1 MCGIVGYVGPRE
13 ALPLLMGG
21 LRRLEYRGYD
31 SAGVAVQENGTLE
44 VLRAEGKLDNLAA
57 IVKTH
62 PAPGHNGIGHTR
74 WATHGRPNE
83 QNAHPHVDCGGVT
96 AVIHNGI
103 IENFETLKAPLV
115 AKGHRFSSETD
126 TEVAVHMLE
135 EELAK
140 GRSLEAASL
149 AVLPRLEGA
158 AALAFISSR
167 DPGKIVAARIASAGG
182 VIVGFGDG
190 ENFIASDMPALLEH
204 TRKVVFLDAG
214 DVAVVTQD
222 RVAFFRIDGTP
233 IKKSPQIVTWDAVAA
248 AKAGY
253 KHFML
258 KEIHE
263 QPRAINDTLLGR
275 VERTSGRVI
284 FDENVRLTDEYVRD
298 LPRIT
303 LVGCGTAGHAALV
316 GKILI
321 ERLARVPCDI
331 DIPSEYRYR
340 EPMVTK
346 GQLLV
351 SITQSG
357 ETADTLAAMEEA
369 RKGGARLL
377 SIVNVMGSEASRVAD
392 DVIYLHTGPEIA
404 VASTKAYTAM
414 LVDLY
419 LFAIYLAQRRG
430 TIEPERS
437 RKLLAEAFHLPT
449 LVDAVLREEA
459 KVRALAYRY
468 HAARNFLFLG
478 RGVNYPTAMEGA
490 LKLKELSYIHAE
502 GTAAGEMKHGTN
514 ALIDK
519 DLPVVAIALKD
530 SVYKK
535 MRSNMEEVRAR
546 AGVVIAVATDGDD
559 EIAGKADE
567 IIRIP
572 AVDELLEPVLA
583 IIPLQL
589 LAYHIA
595 DRRGNDVDQPRNLA
609 KAVTVESRRARA
621 KWAS

>member
-31 SAGVAVQENGTLE
+31 SAGVAVQQNGALE
-44 VLRAEGKLDNLAA
+44 VMRAEGKLDNLAA
-57 IVKTH
+57 IVSSH
-62 PAPGHNGIGHTR
+62 PSTGHTGIGHTR

-103 IENFETLKAPLV
+103 IENFAELKAPLI
-115 AKGHRFSSETD
+115 KRGHKFTSETD
-126 TEVAVHMLE
+126 TEVAVHLLE
-135 EELAK
+135 EELTK
-140 GRSLEAASL
+140 GSTLDAAAL
-149 AVLPRLEGA
+149 AVLPQLEGA

-190 ENFIASDMPALLEH
+190 ENFLASDMPALLEH

-214 DVAVVTQD
+214 DVAVVTKD
-222 RVAFFRIDGTP
+222 GADFFRIDGTP
-233 IKKSPQIVTWDAVAA
+233 ITKTPQTVTWDAVAA
-248 AKAGY
+248 AKSGY

-275 VERTSGRVI
+275 VERTSGRVV
-284 FDENVRLTDEYVRD
+284 FDENLRLTDEYVRG

-346 GQLLV
+346 GQLLISV
-351 SITQSG
+351 TQSG

-369 RKGGARLL
+369 RKRGARVL

-414 LVDLY
+414 LLDLY

-430 TIEPERS
+430 TIDADRS
-437 RKLLAEAFHLPT
+437 RRLLAEAFHLPT
-449 LVDAVLREEA
+449 LVDAVLREEP

-468 HAARNFLFLG
+468 HTARNFLFLG
-478 RGVNYPTAMEGA
+478 RGVNYPTALEGA

-514 ALIDK
+514 ALIDE

-546 AGVVIAVATDGDD
+546 AGVLIAVANDD
-559 EIAGKADE
+559 DTEIAGKAEE
-567 IIRIP
+567 IIRLP
-572 AVDELLEPVLA
+572 KTDELLEPVLA
-583 IIPLQL
+583 VIPLQL

-609 KAVTVESRRARA
+609 KAVTVE
-621 KWAS
+621 

>member
-57 IVKTH
+57 IVMTH
-62 PAPGHNGIGHTR
+62 PAPGHTGIGHTR

-103 IENFETLKAPLV
+103 IENFEELKAPLV
-115 AKGHRFSSETD
+115 AKGHRFASETD
-126 TEVAVHMLE
+126 TEVAVHLLE
-135 EELAK
+135 EELARGK
-140 GRSLEAASL
+140 TLDEAAL

-158 AALAFISSR
+158 AALAFISAK
-167 DPGKIVAARIASAGG
+167 DPGKIVAARISNAGG
-182 VIVGFGDG
+182 VLIGYGEG
-190 ENFIASDMPALLEH
+190 ENFLASDAPALLEH
-204 TRKVVFLDAG
+204 TRKVSFLDHG
-214 DVAVVTQD
+214 EVAIITKDSVT
-222 RVAFFRIDGTP
+222 FRAITGEKID
-233 IKKSPQIVTWDAVAA
+233 KKIETSTWDPIAA
-248 AKAGY
+248 AKSGY
-253 KHFML
+253 KHFLL
-258 KEIHE
+258 KEINE
-263 QPRAINDTLLGR
+263 QPRAISDTLLGR
-275 VERTSGRVI
+275 VDRSSGRVV
-284 FDENVRLTDEYVRD
+284 FDDNLKMDEAFVRGI
-298 LPRIT
+298 PRISF
-303 LVGCGTAGHAALV
+303 VACGTASYAALV
-316 GKILI
+316 GKYLI
-321 ERLARVPCDI
+321 ERVARIPCDVEI
-331 DIPSEYRYR
+331 ASEYRYR
-340 EPMVTK
+340 QPAVTK
-346 GQLLV
+346 GQLV
-351 SITQSG
+351 VAVTQSG
-357 ETADTLAAMEEA
+357 ETVDTLAAMEEA
-369 RKGGARLL
+369 KKQGARLL
-377 SIVNVMGSEASRVAD
+377 SVVNVVGSQASRVSD
-392 DVIYLHTGPEIA
+392 DVIYLHAGPEIS
-404 VASTKAYTAM
+404 VASTKAYATM

-419 LFAIYLAQRRG
+419 LFAIYLGQRRG
-430 TIEPERS
+430 TLEPERS

-449 LVDAVLREEA
+449 LVDAVLQEEP

-468 HAARNFLFLG
+468 HTARNFLFLG
-478 RGVNYPTAMEGA
+478 RGVNYPTALEGA

-514 ALIDK
+514 ALIDE

-535 MRSNMEEVRAR
+535 IRSNMEEVRAR

-559 EIAGKADE
+559 EITGKADE

-572 AVDELLEPVLA
+572 AVEELLSPVLA
-583 IIPLQL
+583 VVPLQL

-609 KAVTVESRRARA
+609 KAVTVE
-621 KWAS
+621 

>member
-57 IVKTH
+57 IVTTH
-62 PAPGHNGIGHTR
+62 PAPGHTGIGHTR

-103 IENFETLKAPLV
+103 IENFEELKAPLV
-115 AKGHRFSSETD
+115 AAGHRFMSETD
-126 TEVAVHMLE
+126 TEVAVHLLE
-135 EELAK
+135 DELAQ
-140 GRSLEAASL
+140 GRTLDEAAL

-158 AALAFISSR
+158 AALAFISAK

-182 VIVGFGDG
+182 VIIGFGNG

-204 TRKVVFLDAG
+204 TRKVVFLEAG
-214 DVAVVTQD
+214 DVAVVTKD
-222 RVAFFRIDGTP
+222 DAHFFRIDGTP
-233 IKKSPQIVTWDAVAA
+233 VKKEPQTVTWDAVAA
-248 AKAGY
+248 AKSGY

-275 VERTSGRVI
+275 VERSSGRVM
-284 FDENVRLTDEYVRD
+284 FDENLKLTDEQVRT
-298 LPRIT
+298 LPRVT

-321 ERLARVPCDI
+321 ERLAGVPCDI

-340 EPMVTK
+340 EPVVTK
-346 GQLLV
+346 GQLLLA
-351 SITQSG
+351 ITQSG
-357 ETADTLAAMEEA
+357 ETADTLAAMGEA
-369 RKGGARLL
+369 RKRGARLL
-377 SIVNVMGSEASRVAD
+377 SLVNVMGSEASRVAD

-414 LVDLY
+414 LLDLY

-430 TIEPERS
+430 TIDPS
-437 RKLLAEAFHLPT
+437 RARRLLAEAFHLPT
-449 LVDAVLREEA
+449 LVDAVLREEP

-468 HAARNFLFLG
+468 HTARNFLFLG
-478 RGVNYPTAMEGA
+478 RGVNYPTALEGA

-514 ALIDK
+514 ALIDE

-546 AGVVIAVATDGDD
+546 AGVVIALANDGD
-559 EIAGKADE
+559 EEVVGKADE
-567 IIRIP
+567 IIWIP
-572 AVDELLEPVLA
+572 QVEELLSPVLA
-583 IIPLQL
+583 VVPLQL

-609 KAVTVESRRARA
+609 KAVTVE
-621 KWAS
+621 

>member
-1 MCGIVGYVGPRE
+1 MS
-13 ALPLLMGG
+13 G

-57 IVKTH
+57 IVTTH
-62 PAPGHNGIGHTR
+62 PTAGHTGIGHTR
-74 WATHGRPNE
+74 WATHGRPSE

-103 IENFETLKAPLV
+103 IENFEALKAPLV
-115 AKGHRFSSETD
+115 AKGHRFTSETD
-126 TEVAVHMLE
+126 TEVAVHLLE
-135 EELAK
+135 EELAR
-140 GRSLEAASL
+140 GRTLDEAAL

-158 AALAFISSR
+158 AALAFISAK

-182 VIVGFGDG
+182 VIIGFGNG

-204 TRKVVFLDAG
+204 TRQVVFLEAGEVAAVTKDA
-214 DVAVVTQD
+214 A
-222 RVAFFRIDGTP
+222 RFFRIDGTP
-233 IKKSPQIVTWDAVAA
+233 IQKTPQTVTWDAVAA
-248 AKAGY
+248 AKSGY

-258 KEIHE
+258 KEIEE

-275 VERTSGRVI
+275 VDRTTGRVM
-284 FDENVRLTDEYVRD
+284 FDENLKLTDAEVRA

-321 ERLARVPCDI
+321 ERLAGIPCDI

-340 EPMVTK
+340 QPVVTK
-346 GQLLV
+346 GQLLLA
-351 SITQSG
+351 ITQSG

-369 RKGGARLL
+369 RKGKARLL
-377 SIVNVMGSEASRVAD
+377 TLVNVMGSEASRVAD

-468 HAARNFLFLG
+468 HMARNFLFLG
-478 RGVNYPTAMEGA
+478 RGVNHPTALEGA

-514 ALIDK
+514 ALIDQ

-535 MRSNMEEVRAR
+535 IRSNMEEVRAR
-546 AGVVIAVATDGDD
+546 AGVVIALATDGDD
-559 EIAGKADE
+559 EITAKADE
-567 IIRIP
+567 VIRIP
-572 AVDELLEPVLA
+572 PVEELLSPVLA
-583 IIPLQL
+583 VVPLQL

-609 KAVTVESRRARA
+609 KAVTVE
-621 KWAS
+621 

>member
-1 MCGIVGYVGPRE
+1 MCGIVGYIGKNE
-13 ALPLLMGG
+13 AVPIILDG
-21 LRRLEYRGYD
+21 LKRLEYRGYD
-31 SAGVAVQENGTLE
+31 SAGLAVLGKD
-44 VLRAEGKLDNLAA
+44 GKLVIRRAKGKLHNLEDS
-57 IVKTH
+57 IRKS
-62 PAPGHNGIGHTR
+62 PIQGSFGIGHTR

-103 IENFETLKAPLV
+103 IENFEALKAPLV
-115 AKGHRFSSETD
+115 EKGHRFTSETD
-126 TEVAVHMLE
+126 TEVAVHLLE
-135 EELAK
+135 DELA
-140 GRSLEAASL
+140 GGQTLDEAAL
-149 AVLPRLEGA
+149 AVLPQLEGA

-182 VIVGFGDG
+182 VIVGFGEG

-204 TRKVVFLDAG
+204 TRKVVFLEAG
-214 DVAVVTQD
+214 EVAVVTKD
-222 RVAFFRIDGTP
+222 GASFFRTDGTP
-233 IKKSPQIVTWDAVAA
+233 LQKVPQTVTWDSVAA
-248 AKAGY
+248 AKSGY

-275 VERTSGRVI
+275 VDRGSGRVV
-284 FDENVRLTDEYVRD
+284 FDENVKLTDEQVRA
-298 LPRIT
+298 LSRIT
-303 LVGCGTAGHAALV
+303 LVGCGTAGHAALI

-321 ERLARVPCDI
+321 ERLARIPCDI

-340 EPMVTK
+340 DPVVTP
-346 GQLLV
+346 GQLLLA
-351 SITQSG
+351 ITQSG
-357 ETADTLAAMEEA
+357 ETADTLAAMEEG
-369 RKGGARLL
+369 RKRGARLL
-377 SIVNVMGSEASRVAD
+377 TLVNVMGSEASRVSD

-430 TIEPERS
+430 AIARERS
-437 RKLLAEAFHLPT
+437 AALLAEAFHFPT
-449 LVDAVLREEA
+449 LVDAVLREEP
-459 KVRALAYRY
+459 KIRALAYRY

-478 RGVNYPTAMEGA
+478 RGVNYPTALEGA

-514 ALIDK
+514 ALIDE

-535 MRSNMEEVRAR
+535 IRSNMEEVRAR
-546 AGVVIAVATDGDD
+546 AGVVIAIATDGDD
-559 EIAGKADE
+559 EITAKADQV
-567 IIRIP
+567 IRIP
-572 AVDELLEPVLA
+572 AVEELLSPVLA
-583 IIPLQL
+583 VVPLQL

-609 KAVTVESRRARA
+609 KAVTVE
-621 KWAS
+621 

>member
-31 SAGVAVQENGTLE
+31 SAGVAVQQNGALD
-44 VLRAEGKLDNLAA
+44 VMRAEGKLDNLASVVSA
-57 IVKTH
+57 H
-62 PAPGHNGIGHTR
+62 PSHGHTGIGHTR

-103 IENFETLKAPLV
+103 IENFEELKAPLI
-115 AKGHRFSSETD
+115 ARGHKFTSETD
-126 TEVAVHMLE
+126 TEVAVHLLE
-135 EELAK
+135 EELGK
-140 GRSLEAASL
+140 GHTLEVAAL
-149 AVLPRLEGA
+149 AVLPQLEGA
-158 AALAFISSR
+158 AALAFLSSR

-182 VIVGFGDG
+182 VIVGFGEG

-204 TRKVVFLDAG
+204 TRKVVFLEAG
-214 DVAVVTQD
+214 DVAVVTKD
-222 RVAFFRIDGTP
+222 GADFFRVDGTP
-233 IKKSPQIVTWDAVAA
+233 ITKTPQTVTWDAVAA
-248 AKAGY
+248 AKSGY

-284 FDENVRLTDEYVRD
+284 FDKDVRMTDEYVHD
-298 LPRIT
+298 LSRIT
-303 LVGCGTAGHAALV
+303 LIGCGTAGHAALV

-346 GQLLV
+346 GQLV
-351 SITQSG
+351 VAMTQSG

-369 RKGGARLL
+369 RKRGARLL
-377 SIVNVMGSEASRVAD
+377 SIVNVMGSEASRVSD

-404 VASTKAYTAM
+404 VASTKAYSAM

-430 TIEPERS
+430 TIDPDRS
-437 RKLLAEAFHLPT
+437 RRLLAEAFHLPT
-449 LVDAVLREEA
+449 LVDAVLREEP

-468 HAARNFLFLG
+468 HTARNFLFLG
-478 RGVNYPTAMEGA
+478 RGVNYPTALEGA

-514 ALIDK
+514 ALIDE

-546 AGVVIAVATDGDD
+546 AGVLIAVANDD
-559 EIAGKADE
+559 DNEIEGKAEE

-572 AVDELLEPVLA
+572 KTEELLEPVLA

-609 KAVTVESRRARA
+609 KSVTVE
-621 KWAS
+621 

>member
-1 MCGIVGYVGPRE
+1 MCGIVGYVGPRQ

-44 VLRAEGKLDNLAA
+44 ILRAEGKLDNLAA
-57 IVKTH
+57 IVTTH
-62 PAPGHNGIGHTR
+62 PAPGHTGIGHTR

-103 IENFETLKAPLV
+103 IENFEALKAPLV
-115 AKGHRFSSETD
+115 AKGHRFTSETD
-126 TEVAVHMLE
+126 TEVAVHLLE
-135 EELAK
+135 DELAQ
-140 GRSLEAASL
+140 GRTLDEAAL

-158 AALAFISSR
+158 AALAFISAK

-182 VIVGFGDG
+182 VIVGFGKG
-190 ENFIASDMPALLEH
+190 ENFLASDMPALLEH
-204 TRKVVFLDAG
+204 TRDVVFLEAG
-214 DVAVVTQD
+214 DVAVVTKD
-222 RVAFFRIDGTP
+222 DARFFRVDGTP
-233 IKKSPQIVTWDAVAA
+233 IEKTRQTVAWDAVAA
-248 AKAGY
+248 AKSGY

-263 QPRAINDTLLGR
+263 QPGAINDTLLGR
-275 VERTSGRVI
+275 VDRTTGRVM
-284 FDENVRLTDEYVRD
+284 FDENLKLTDAQVQS

-321 ERLARVPCDI
+321 ERLAGIPCDI

-340 EPMVTK
+340 QPVVTK
-346 GQLLV
+346 GQLLLA
-351 SITQSG
+351 ITQSG

-369 RKGGARLL
+369 RKRDARLL
-377 SIVNVMGSEASRVAD
+377 TLVNVMGSEASRVAD

-414 LVDLY
+414 LLDLY

-430 TIEPERS
+430 TIEPELS

-478 RGVNYPTAMEGA
+478 RGVNYPTALEGA

-514 ALIDK
+514 ALIDE

-546 AGVVIAVATDGDD
+546 AGVVIAIATDGDD
-559 EIAGKADE
+559 EIVGKADE

-572 AVDELLEPVLA
+572 AVEELLSPVLA
-583 IIPLQL
+583 VVPLQL

-609 KAVTVESRRARA
+609 KAVTVE
-621 KWAS
+621 

>member
-13 ALPLLMGG
+13 ALPVLMGG

-31 SAGVAVQENGTLE
+31 SAGVAVQQNGALE
-44 VLRAEGKLDNLAA
+44 VMRAEGKLDNLAA
-57 IVKTH
+57 VVSAH
-62 PAPGHNGIGHTR
+62 PTAGHTGIGHTR
-74 WATHGRPNE
+74 WATHGRPSE

-103 IENFETLKAPLV
+103 IENFEVLKAPLV
-115 AKGHRFSSETD
+115 AKGHRFTSETD

-140 GRSLEAASL
+140 GRSLDEAAL

-204 TRKVVFLDAG
+204 TRKVVFLEAG
-214 DVAVVTQD
+214 ELAVVTKD
-222 RVAFFRIDGTP
+222 GASFFRTDGTP
-233 IKKSPQIVTWDAVAA
+233 LQKVPQTVTWDSVAA
-248 AKAGY
+248 AKSGY

-275 VERTSGRVI
+275 VDRGSGRVV
-284 FDENVRLTDEYVRD
+284 FDENVKLTDEQVRA
-298 LPRIT
+298 LSRIT

-321 ERLARVPCDI
+321 ERLARIPCDI

-340 EPMVTK
+340 EPVVTK
-346 GQLLV
+346 GQLLLA
-351 SITQSG
+351 ITQSG

-369 RKGGARLL
+369 RKRGARLL
-377 SIVNVMGSEASRVAD
+377 TLVNVMGSEASRVAD

-430 TIEPERS
+430 AIDQERS
-437 RKLLAEAFHLPT
+437 RRLLAEAFHFPT
-449 LVDAVLREEA
+449 LVDAVLREEP

-468 HAARNFLFLG
+468 HTARNFLFLG
-478 RGVNYPTAMEGA
+478 RGVNYPTALEGA

-514 ALIDK
+514 ALIDE

-546 AGVVIAVATDGDD
+546 AGVLIAVANDD
-559 EIAGKADE
+559 DTEIDGKAEE

-572 AVDELLEPVLA
+572 RTEELLEPVLA
-583 IIPLQL
+583 VVPLQL

-609 KAVTVESRRARA
+609 KAVTVE
-621 KWAS
+621 

>member
-57 IVKTH
+57 IVTTH
-62 PAPGHNGIGHTR
+62 PAPGHTGIGHTR

-103 IENFETLKAPLV
+103 IENFEALKAPLV
-115 AKGHRFSSETD
+115 AKGHRFTSETD
-126 TEVAVHMLE
+126 TEVAVHLLE
-135 EELAK
+135 DELTQ
-140 GRSLEAASL
+140 GRTLDEAAL

-158 AALAFISSR
+158 AALAFISAK
-167 DPGKIVAARIASAGG
+167 DPGKIVAARISNAGG
-182 VIVGFGDG
+182 VIVGYGEG
-190 ENFIASDMPALLEH
+190 ENFLASDAPALLEH
-204 TRKVVFLDAG
+204 TRRVSFLDHG
-214 DVAVVTQD
+214 EVAIITKDAVS
-222 RVAFFRIDGTP
+222 FRAITGEKID
-233 IKKSPQIVTWDAVAA
+233 KKIETITWDPIAA
-248 AKAGY
+248 AKSGY
-253 KHFML
+253 KHFLL
-258 KEIHE
+258 KEISE
-263 QPRAINDTLLGR
+263 QPRAISDTLLGR
-275 VERTSGRVI
+275 VERSSGRVV
-284 FDENVRLTDEYVRD
+284 FDDSLKMDDAFVREI
-298 LPRIT
+298 PRISF
-303 LVGCGTAGHAALV
+303 VACGTASYAALV
-316 GKILI
+316 GKYLI
-321 ERLARVPCDI
+321 ERLARIPCDVEI
-331 DIPSEYRYR
+331 ASEYRYR
-340 EPMVTK
+340 QPAVTK
-346 GQLLV
+346 GQLV
-351 SITQSG
+351 VAVTQSG
-357 ETADTLAAMEEA
+357 ETVDTLAAMEEA
-369 RKGGARLL
+369 KKQGARLL
-377 SIVNVMGSEASRVAD
+377 SVVNVVGSQASRVSD
-392 DVIYLHTGPEIA
+392 DVIYLHAGPEIS
-404 VASTKAYTAM
+404 VASTKAYAAM

-419 LFAIYLAQRRG
+419 LFAIFLGQRRG
-430 TIEPERS
+430 TIDQERS

-449 LVDAVLREEA
+449 LVDAVLQEEP

-478 RGVNYPTAMEGA
+478 RGVNYPTALEGA

-514 ALIDK
+514 ALIDE

-535 MRSNMEEVRAR
+535 IRSNMEEVRAR
-546 AGVVIAVATDGDD
+546 AGVVIAIATDGDD
-559 EIAGKADE
+559 EITGKADE

-572 AVDELLEPVLA
+572 AVEELLSPVLA
-583 IIPLQL
+583 VVPLQL

-609 KAVTVESRRARA
+609 KAVTVE
-621 KWAS
+621 

>member
-13 ALPLLMGG
+13 ALPVLMGG

-31 SAGVAVQENGTLE
+31 SAGVAVQQNGTLE
-44 VLRAEGKLDNLAA
+44 VMRAEGKLDNLAA
-57 IVKTH
+57 VVASH
-62 PAPGHNGIGHTR
+62 PSAGHTGIGHTR

-83 QNAHPHVDCGGVT
+83 QNAHPHIDCGGVT

-103 IENFETLKAPLV
+103 IENFEELKAPLLQ
-115 AKGHRFSSETD
+115 KGHRFASETD
-126 TEVAVHMLE
+126 TEVAVHLLE

-140 GRSLEAASL
+140 GRTLEAAAL
-149 AVLPRLEGA
+149 AVLPQLEGA

-190 ENFIASDMPALLEH
+190 ENFIASDMPALLEY
-204 TRKVVFLDAG
+204 TRKVVFLEAG
-214 DVAVVTQD
+214 DVAVVTRDGAQ
-222 RVAFFRIDGTP
+222 FYRIDGTP
-233 IKKSPQIVTWDAVAA
+233 ITKAPQTVTWDAVAA
-248 AKAGY
+248 AKSGY

-275 VERTSGRVI
+275 VERTSGRVV

-298 LPRIT
+298 LSRIT

-340 EPMVTK
+340 EPVVTK
-346 GQLLV
+346 GQLLLAV
-351 SITQSG
+351 TQSG

-369 RKGGARLL
+369 RKRGARLL

-430 TIEPERS
+430 TIDAGRA
-437 RKLLAEAFHLPT
+437 RRLLAEAFHLPT
-449 LVDAVLREEA
+449 LVDAVLREEP

-468 HAARNFLFLG
+468 HTARNFLFLG
-478 RGVNYPTAMEGA
+478 RGVNYPTALEGA

-514 ALIDK
+514 ALIDE

-546 AGVVIAVATDGDD
+546 AGVLIAVANDD
-559 EIAGKADE
+559 DTEIAGKAEE

-572 AVDELLEPVLA
+572 KTEELLEPVLA

-609 KAVTVESRRARA
+609 KAVTVE
-621 KWAS
+621 